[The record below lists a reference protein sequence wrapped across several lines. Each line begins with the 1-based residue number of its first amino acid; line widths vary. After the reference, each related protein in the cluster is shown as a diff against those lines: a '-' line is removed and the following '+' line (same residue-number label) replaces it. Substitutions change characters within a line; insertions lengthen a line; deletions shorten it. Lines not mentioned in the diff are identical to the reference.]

1 MVLIVL
7 DNHEGDCTFWISG
20 VLNQIYISLLVHTC
34 IVGSI
39 EGFQK
44 GQCPCIM
51 PQWPCNLPQRTC
63 AYLLQCLRLWVWR
76 ELNVVVSNT
85 HHGGIGCGHHAVSW
99 SWLILMATWSHR
111 GYDSTRQEKNPRK
124 EYDCLIFKYPQPFQ
138 HKQIINRATQSMALT
153 TLLFNPFLIRP
164 GHPSKYT
171 VLQLWLGLGGLA
183 LYIYIL
189 GEVSGNIAFL
199 SQHYGGSVLDNQ
211 NLLIHRVG
219 KIKLIYLSKI

>member
-1 MVLIVL
+1 MALIVL
-7 DNHEGDCTFWISG
+7 DVHEGDCTFWISG
-20 VLNQIYISLLVHTC
+20 VLNQIYISLVNIWTFGRTSPFSWPDLNLTKMQTALLVHTC

-99 SWLILMATWSHR
+99 SWLILMATWSHC

-124 EYDCLIFKYPQPFQ
+124 EYDCWFS
-138 HKQIINRATQSMALT
+138 N
-153 TLLFNPFLIRP
+153 TLSLCNTN
-164 GHPSKYT
+164 K
-171 VLQLWLGLGGLA
+171 
-183 LYIYIL
+183 
-189 GEVSGNIAFL
+189 
-199 SQHYGGSVLDNQ
+199 
-211 NLLIHRVG
+211 
-219 KIKLIYLSKI
+219 